1 MSGITDPGEL
11 HFKDGIWGWFVDT
24 WLPLIADAAGH
35 LQIDVLTS
43 GLPAGGATA
52 AHQVTMIT
60 ALELI
65 DDLRGALDSVDT
77 DELVVNVDETVLQA
91 VTHNIY
97 NVTMTLANTEY
108 NQALPANTKKFTI
121 KCRTLYH
128 IKLAFTN
135 GQSGITYLTIPPGM
149 AYSEDLI
156 RPATLTLYF
165 QCPTAAQIAEIV
177 AWS

>member
-1 MSGITDPGEL
+1 MSGITDPGEQY
-11 HFKDGIWGWFVDT
+11 FKDGFWVWFVNT
-24 WLPLIADAAGH
+24 WLPAVGDAAGH
-35 LQIDVLTS
+35 LQVDVLTS
-43 GLPAGGATA
+43 GLPAGSATA

-60 ALELI
+60 ALQLI

-91 VTHNIY
+91 ATHNIY

-108 NQALPANTKKFTI
+108 SQALPAHTKKFTI
-121 KCRTLYH
+121 KCRTLYS
-128 IKLAFTN
+128 IKLAFTLN
-135 GQSGITYLTIPPGM
+135 QSGVTYLTIPAGM

-165 QCPTAAQIAEIV
+165 QCPTAAQVAEIV